1 MKSILVLLLIIFSH
15 PFFAQESSNDSIK
28 KSKVLFD
35 FSGGLSSRIGKV
47 EKSGDFILDN
57 KINASRNA
65 NFIEAN
71 LLFQVEPNSSHYMG
85 LKYNNF
91 FDYIN
96 KNKLAISFYGLS
108 YMYSKDFKSKDNF
121 NVDVSLGYIT
131 YRDKE
136 YFFEGYTV
144 KGGTIGIRTGV
155 SYLLYIAKGVY
166 TGPKLGLQLGGIK
179 DFKVEKTGNPTQTIN
194 LNDATESVAN
204 FDLGLVL
211 RISI

>member
-1 MKSILVLLLIIFSH
+1 MKKILILLFLVFSN
-15 PFFAQESSNDSIK
+15 FQFAQENKNETPQKAKI
-28 KSKVLFD
+28 LFD

-47 EKSGDFILDN
+47 EKTGDFILDN

-71 LLFQVEPNSSHYMG
+71 LLFQVEANSSHYMG

-108 YMYSKDFKSKDNF
+108 YMYSKDFKTKDNF
-121 NVDVSLGYIT
+121 NVDFSLGYIT
-131 YRDKE
+131 YQDKE
-136 YFFEGYTV
+136 YFFDGYTV
-144 KGGTIGIRTGV
+144 KGGNVGIRTSV

-166 TGPKLGLQLGGIK
+166 TGPKLGIQLGGVK
-179 DFKVEKTGNPTQTIN
+179 DFKAEKTGNPTQTIN
-194 LNDATESVAN
+194 LKGTSESVSN
-204 FDLGLVL
+204 FDFGLVL